1 MRTLRPLLN
10 SSHKSFE
17 PFKYEL
23 IPGNPV
29 LVESWL
35 EDHIPY
41 NPAYKPP
48 LVIGPSVWLQKIP
61 SGYKTPTPSLVALN

>member
-48 LVIGPSVWLQKIP
+48 LVIGPP
-61 SGYKTPTPSLVALN
+61 GYRPISLVTENPFRL